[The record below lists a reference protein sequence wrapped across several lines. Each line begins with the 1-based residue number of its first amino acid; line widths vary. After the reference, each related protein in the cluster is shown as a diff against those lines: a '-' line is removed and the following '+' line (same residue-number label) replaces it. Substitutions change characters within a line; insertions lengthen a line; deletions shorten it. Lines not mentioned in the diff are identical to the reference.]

1 MIFAK
6 ALHSGKK
13 GKRLVWLHGWGN
25 DHRFMLPL
33 AEFFRGDF
41 ENYVLDLPGA
51 GSSDVPDA
59 EWGIREYAKAVH
71 EWLGTLGERKPTYF
85 VGHSFGGKLSVVMAS
100 EYPEDVAGVVLV
112 AAAGLRVRR
121 CAALKMKIFVIKHLA
136 IVARAVERVFG
147 VNLRE
152 RFGGLVG
159 SQDYRNANGVMRRIL
174 IKSVNELIYE
184 QARKVKVPA
193 LIVYGSADVVTPPYM
208 GKEFSQLIEG
218 SKFVELPGF
227 NHYNILTDARFQ
239 VQSLMEGWLTEG
251 CGKD

>member
-6 ALHSGKK
+6 ALHSEPK

-33 AEFFRGDF
+33 AEYFRSGDF

-51 GSSDVPDA
+51 GSSDLPDS

-71 EWLGTLGERKPTYF
+71 EWLKTLGENKPTYF
-85 VGHSFGGKLSVVMAS
+85 IGHSFGGKLSVVLAA
-100 EYPEDVAGVVLV
+100 EYPENVAGIVLV
-112 AAAGLRVRR
+112 AAAGLKVRR
-121 CAALKMKIFVIKHLA
+121 SVLLKTKIFVIKHLA
-136 IVARAVERVFG
+136 IVARVVERLFR

-152 RFGGLVG
+152 RFGGMIG
-159 SQDYRNANGVMRRIL
+159 SQDYRNASGVMRRIL

-184 QARKVKVPA
+184 YARKVKVQT
-193 LIVYGSADVVTPPYM
+193 LIIYGDSDVVTPPYM
-208 GKEFSQLIEG
+208 GEEFSELIKN
-218 SKFVELPGF
+218 SMFVLLPGF

-239 VQSLMEGWLTEG
+239 VQNLIGDFLKS
-251 CGKD
+251 